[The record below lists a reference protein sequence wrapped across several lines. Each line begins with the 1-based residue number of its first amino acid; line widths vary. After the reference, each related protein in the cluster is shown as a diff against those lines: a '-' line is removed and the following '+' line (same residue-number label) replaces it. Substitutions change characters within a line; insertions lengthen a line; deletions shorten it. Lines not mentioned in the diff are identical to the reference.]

1 MLLAGMSTNIRTG
14 TYTDKDSTNC
24 VLWMGV
30 NNVSQVET
38 IKADIRASVAHLK
51 TLGKRVLVLTLIT
64 NSDWVIGTANYNSM
78 TAVNDW
84 IKAEFPNNHYD
95 ILSFLRSQYNPSL
108 PQDVTDY
115 NNGITPSSLRV
126 DSIHLNTTGN
136 NFVAD
141 KVYEFFNS
149 RGW

>member
-1 MLLAGMSTNIRTG
+1 
-14 TYTDKDSTNC
+14 
-24 VLWMGV
+24 
-30 NNVSQVET
+30 VSQVET
-38 IKADIRASVAHLK
+38 IKADIRACVAHLK
-51 TLGKRVLVLTLIT
+51 TLGKRVLILTLIT
-64 NSDWVIGTANYNSM
+64 NSDWTIGTANYNSM

-84 IKAEFPNNHYD
+84 LKAEYPSNHYD
-95 ILSFLRSQYNPSL
+95 ILAFLRSQYNPAI

-126 DSIHLNTTGN
+126 DGIHLNTTGN
-136 NFVAD
+136 NLVAD